1 MEAKRARID
10 VQKGC
15 IDIHVSMDVLRNPK
29 ALPLTLRNIVVAL
42 MEHVSFDDRKT
53 FFEFMRVVSKLDLT
67 FELLRLD
74 D

>member
-10 VQKGC
+10 VQNGC
-15 IDIHVSMDVLRNPK
+15 IDIHVPMDVLRNPE

-42 MEHVSFDDRKT
+42 TEYVSLDDRKT
-53 FFEFMRVVSKLDLT
+53 FLEFMHVVSKLDAT
-67 FELLRLD
+67 FEFLHLD

>member
-10 VQKGC
+10 VQNGC
-15 IDIHVSMDVLRNPK
+15 IDIHVSMDVLRNPE

-42 MEHVSFDDRKT
+42 TESVPLDDRET
-53 FFEFMRVVSKLDLT
+53 FLEFMGVISKLDAAFDFLHV
-67 FELLRLD
+67 D

>member
-15 IDIHVSMDVLRNPK
+15 IDIHVPMDVLRNPE

-42 MEHVSFDDRKT
+42 TEYVSLDDRKT
-53 FFEFMRVVSKLDLT
+53 FLEFMHVVGKLDAAFEFLH
-67 FELLRLD
+67 LD